1 MLEHYLCGMFT
12 EINPQNIDLRLILQ
26 AVHIM
31 KNGGIVVFPTDTVY
45 AVGCDLYNKKG
56 LQKLADFKKV
66 KLNKANF
73 SIICHD
79 LSNLS
84 EYTKQLERPIFKLL
98 KQCLPGPFT
107 FILEASNTIPK
118 LFDSNKKE
126 IGIRIPNNEITLA
139 IVEKLGNP
147 MAVTSLHDYEDE
159 IMEYFSDP
167 YAIYERLDD
176 EVDLIIDG
184 GFGNLK
190 GSTVIDCTD
199 GSPVVIREGLGELPG

>member
-1 MLEHYLCGMFT
+1 
-12 EINPQNIDLRLILQ
+12 
-26 AVHIM
+26 
-31 KNGGIVVFPTDTVY
+31 
-45 AVGCDLYNKKG
+45 
-56 LQKLADFKKV
+56 LADFKQV
-66 KLNKANF
+66 KSNKANF

-107 FILEASNTIPK
+107 FILEASHSIPK

-139 IVEKLGNP
+139 VVEMLGNP
-147 MAVTSLHDYEDE
+147 MAVTSLHDHEDE

-190 GSTVIDCTD
+190 GSTIIDCTD
-199 GSPVVIREGLGELPG
+199 GSPVIIREGLGELPV

>member
-1 MLEHYLCGMFT
+1 MFV
-12 EINPQNIDLRLILQ
+12 EINPFNIDQRLIIQ
-26 AVHIM
+26 AVEILQ
-31 KNGGIVVFPTDTVY
+31 KGGIIIFPTDTVY
-45 AVGCDLYNKKG
+45 AIGCDLYNKKG
-56 LQKLADFKKV
+56 LQKLADFKEV

-73 SIICHD
+73 SIVCHD

-84 EYTKQLERPIFKLL
+84 EYTKQIERPIFKLL
-98 KQCLPGPFT
+98 KQFLPGPFT
-107 FILEASNTIPK
+107 FILDASPNVPK

-147 MAVTSLHDYEDE
+147 MAVTSLHNLEDE

-167 YAIYERLDD
+167 YAIFERMDQ

-184 GFGNLK
+184 GYGNLK
-190 GSTVIDCTD
+190 GSTIIDCTT
-199 GSPVVIREGLGELPG
+199 GTPVLIREGLGVLTN

>member
-1 MLEHYLCGMFT
+1 MFI
-12 EINPQNIDLRLILQ
+12 EINPHNIDQRLISQVIQILQ
-26 AVHIM
+26 
-31 KNGGIVVFPTDTVY
+31 NGGIVVFPTDTVY

-56 LQKLADFKKV
+56 LQRLASFKEV

-84 EYTKQLERPIFKLL
+84 EYTKQIERPIFKLL

-107 FILEASNTIPK
+107 FILEASHSIPK

-147 MAVTSLHDYEDE
+147 IAVTSLHDHEDE

-184 GFGNLK
+184 GYGNLK

>member
-1 MLEHYLCGMFT
+1 MFT

-56 LQKLADFKKV
+56 LQKLAGFKKV

-79 LSNLS
+79 LSHLS
-84 EYTKQLERPIFKLL
+84 EYTKQLERPIFKLI

-184 GFGNLK
+184 GYGNLK

-199 GSPVVIREGLGELPG
+199 GSPVIIREGLGVLPD